1 METVNN
7 NGMVFLSVASML
19 VMAAYAA
26 AVCVRQKGVPASI
39 SATFYKLRHPY
50 WFLATMWLT
59 AGLLMPAI
67 LEVSRPGTEF
77 LAFLACAGMMLV
89 GAAPNFKEE
98 TEGKAHTAGAVLC
111 IVGSQAWVACN
122 SAWCLLAWAAYAVF
136 TAVMMTRHVSD
147 SIVSDFLR
155 TKPMFWVEVAALV
168 STCLSVTIKM

>member
-1 METVNN
+1 
-7 NGMVFLSVASML
+7 MVFLSVASML

-98 TEGKAHTAGAVLC
+98 FEGKIHTAGAVLC
-111 IVGSQAWVACN
+111 IVGSQAWVAFDCGL
-122 SAWCLLAWAAYAVF
+122 CLFVWVAYLIYTV
-136 TAVMMTRHVSD
+136 VMMTRHVSD